1 MKRIKHSFGIFHKCC
16 YTLNAMKNWLKRLLA
31 GIGIGVGSAIPG
43 VSGGT
48 IAVILHVYESFI
60 WSISHLFKEFKKAFF
75 ILLPIVIGIVIGL
88 VPTIILMD
96 KALEGF
102 IFGVVCVFAGFIVGS
117 LPKITGEVKGK
128 PYKPV
133 YTVVLIV
140 SLLITVG
147 LGVGSVISKNDVSAH
162 FANPEP
168 WFYVVLIPVGL
179 LASTALVIPGVSGG
193 MMLILLGFYAPLI
206 TSTVDTAK
214 ACLAGDWSNFG
225 TQIALLACFFV
236 GVAIG
241 FFLISKL
248 MNYLLDK
255 YHDITFY
262 GILGFVIGSIIA
274 LFINYE
280 IWNYY
285 QLWASGGQGF
295 LKKEIEI
302 PLGIALF
309 IIAMVLSYL
318 LVRYE
323 NKHANQET
331 EEN

>member
-1 MKRIKHSFGIFHKCC
+1 
-16 YTLNAMKNWLKRLLA
+16 MKNWLKRLLA
-31 GIGIGVGSAIPG
+31 GVGIGVGSAIPG

-48 IAVILHVYESFI
+48 IAVIFHVYESFI
-60 WSISHLFKEFKKAFF
+60 LSISHLFKEFKKAIV

-128 PYKPV
+128 PFKPI
-133 YTVVLIV
+133 YTVILIIA
-140 SLLITVG
+140 LLATVG
-147 LGVGSVISKNDVSAH
+147 LGVGSVISKNDVSVH

-168 WFYVVLIPVGL
+168 WFYFVLIPVGL
-179 LASTALVIPGVSGG
+179 VSSIALVVPGISGG

-214 ACLAGDWSNFG
+214 ACLGGDWSNFG
-225 TQIALLACFFV
+225 IQIGILACFGV
-236 GVAIG
+236 GVVIG
-241 FFLISKL
+241 FFLVSKL
-248 MNYLLDK
+248 MNFLLNK
-255 YHDITFY
+255 YHDATFY

-285 QLWASGGQGF
+285 QLWANGGQGF

-309 IIAMVLSYL
+309 LICAILSYL

-323 NKHANQET
+323 NKHSQIEET
-331 EEN
+331 KSC

>member
-1 MKRIKHSFGIFHKCC
+1 
-16 YTLNAMKNWLKRLLA
+16 MKNWLKRLLA

-48 IAVILHVYESFI
+48 IAIILRVYESFI
-60 WSISHLFKEFKKAFF
+60 WSISHLFKEFKKAFV

-117 LPKITGEVKGK
+117 LPRITSEIKGRPFK
-128 PYKPV
+128 PSYIV
-133 YTVVLIV
+133 ILII

-147 LGVGSVISKNDVSAH
+147 LGVGSVISKSDVSIH
-162 FANPEP
+162 FTNPEP
-168 WFYVVLIPVGL
+168 WFYIILIPVGL
-179 LASTALVIPGVSGG
+179 LSSTALVVPGVSGG

-214 ACLAGDWSNFG
+214 ACLQGDWSNFG
-225 TQIALLACFFV
+225 TQIGLLACFGV
-236 GVAIG
+236 GVVIG

-248 MNYLLDK
+248 MNFLLDK
-255 YHDITFY
+255 HHDITFY

-274 LFINYE
+274 LYINYE

-285 QLWASGGQGF
+285 LLWVNGGQGF

-309 IIAMVLSYL
+309 IICGILSYL

-323 NKHANQET
+323 NKHASQED
-331 EEN
+331 

>member
-1 MKRIKHSFGIFHKCC
+1 MKTLLKRI
-16 YTLNAMKNWLKRLLA
+16 LA

-60 WSISHLFKEFKKAFF
+60 WSISHLFKEFKKAIV
-75 ILLPIVIGIVIGL
+75 ILLPIVLGIVIGL

-117 LPKITGEVKGK
+117 LPKITAEVKGK
-128 PYKPV
+128 PVKPIYIIILV
-133 YTVVLIV
+133 AAF
-140 SLLITVG
+140 LITIG
-147 LGVGSVISKNDVSAH
+147 LGVGSVVAKSDVSVH
-162 FANPEP
+162 FANPEV
-168 WFYVVLIPVGL
+168 WFYIILIPVGL
-179 LASTALVIPGVSGG
+179 IASIALVVPGISGG
-193 MMLILLGFYAPLI
+193 MMLILVGFYKPLI
-206 TSTVDTAK
+206 NSTVDTAK
-214 ACLAGDWSNFG
+214 ACLAGDWSHFG
-225 TQIALLACFFV
+225 IQMAILGCFGI
-236 GVAIG
+236 GVIIG
-241 FFLISKL
+241 FFLVSKL
-248 MNYLLDK
+248 MNFLLNEF
-255 YHDITFY
+255 HDATFY
-262 GILGFVIGSIIA
+262 GILGFVLGSIIA

-280 IWNYY
+280 IWEYY
-285 QLWASGGQGF
+285 TLWAEGGQGF

-309 IIAMVLSYL
+309 LICMVLSYL

-323 NKHANQET
+323 NKHSVKE

>member
-1 MKRIKHSFGIFHKCC
+1 MKNVLKRI
-16 YTLNAMKNWLKRLLA
+16 LA

-60 WSISHLFKEFKKAFF
+60 WSISHLFKEFKKAIV
-75 ILLPIVIGIVIGL
+75 ILLPIVLGIVIGL

-117 LPKITGEVKGK
+117 LPKITAEVKGK
-128 PYKPV
+128 PIKPS
-133 YTVVLIV
+133 YIIILVVAF
-140 SLLITVG
+140 LITIG
-147 LGVGSVISKNDVSAH
+147 LGIGSVVAKSDVSVH
-162 FANPEP
+162 FANPEV
-168 WFYVVLIPVGL
+168 WFYIILIPVGL
-179 LASTALVIPGVSGG
+179 IASIALVVPGISGG
-193 MMLILLGFYAPLI
+193 MMLILVGFYKPLI
-206 TSTVDTAK
+206 NSTVDTAK

-225 TQIALLACFFV
+225 IQMAILGCFGI
-236 GVAIG
+236 GVIIG
-241 FFLISKL
+241 FFLVSKL
-248 MNYLLDK
+248 MNFLLNK
-255 YHDITFY
+255 FHDATFY
-262 GILGFVIGSIIA
+262 GILGFVLGSIIA

-280 IWNYY
+280 IWEYY
-285 QLWASGGQGF
+285 TLWAEGGQGF

-302 PLGIALF
+302 PLGITLF
-309 IIAMVLSYL
+309 LICMVLSYL

-323 NKHANQET
+323 NKHSAISEQEQ

>member
-1 MKRIKHSFGIFHKCC
+1 MKNVLKRI
-16 YTLNAMKNWLKRLLA
+16 LA

-60 WSISHLFKEFKKAFF
+60 WSISHLFKEFKKAIV
-75 ILLPIVIGIVIGL
+75 ILLPIVLGIVIGL

-117 LPKITGEVKGK
+117 LPKITAEIKGK
-128 PYKPV
+128 EIKPV
-133 YTVVLIV
+133 YIIILVVAF
-140 SLLITVG
+140 LITIG
-147 LGVGSVISKNDVSAH
+147 LGVGSVVAKSDVSTH
-162 FANPEP
+162 FANPEV
-168 WFYVVLIPVGL
+168 WFYIVLIPVGL
-179 LASTALVIPGVSGG
+179 IASIALVVPGISGG
-193 MMLILLGFYAPLI
+193 MMLILVGFYKPLI
-206 TSTVDTAK
+206 NSTVDTAK

-225 TQIALLACFFV
+225 TQMAILGCFGI
-236 GVAIG
+236 GVIIG
-241 FFLISKL
+241 FFLVSKL
-248 MNYLLDK
+248 MNFLLNK
-255 YHDITFY
+255 FHDATFY
-262 GILGFVIGSIIA
+262 GILGFVLGSIIA
-274 LFINYE
+274 LYINYE
-280 IWNYY
+280 IWEYY
-285 QLWASGGQGF
+285 TLWSIGGQGF

-309 IIAMVLSYL
+309 IICMVLSYL

-323 NKHANQET
+323 NKHSAISEQ

>member
-1 MKRIKHSFGIFHKCC
+1 MKNVLKRI
-16 YTLNAMKNWLKRLLA
+16 LA

-60 WSISHLFKEFKKAFF
+60 WSISHLFKEFKKAIV
-75 ILLPIVIGIVIGL
+75 ILLPIVLGIVIGL

-117 LPKITGEVKGK
+117 LPKITAEVKGK
-128 PYKPV
+128 PIKPS
-133 YTVVLIV
+133 YIIILVVAF
-140 SLLITVG
+140 LITIG
-147 LGVGSVISKNDVSAH
+147 LGIGSVVAKSDVSVH
-162 FANPEP
+162 FANPEV
-168 WFYVVLIPVGL
+168 WFYIILIPVGL
-179 LASTALVIPGVSGG
+179 IASIALVVPGISGG
-193 MMLILLGFYAPLI
+193 MMLILVGFYKPLI
-206 TSTVDTAK
+206 NSTVDTAK

-225 TQIALLACFFV
+225 IQMAILGCFGI
-236 GVAIG
+236 GVIIG
-241 FFLISKL
+241 FFLVSKL
-248 MNYLLDK
+248 MNFLLNK
-255 YHDITFY
+255 FHDAAFY
-262 GILGFVIGSIIA
+262 GILGFVLGSIIA

-280 IWNYY
+280 IWEYY
-285 QLWASGGQGF
+285 TLWAEGGQGF

-302 PLGIALF
+302 PLGITLF
-309 IIAMVLSYL
+309 LICMVLSYL

-323 NKHANQET
+323 NKHSAISEQEQ